1 MSWMCTE
8 ALKVATR
15 DGQMDVFVK
24 ASEVTEGRRARSAE
38 TQVELFLDTPPSAA
52 QDGQE
57 WGKETSAR
65 SGCSR

>member
-1 MSWMCTE
+1 MLWMCAE

-15 DGQMDVFVK
+15 DGPMDVFVK
-24 ASEVTEGRRARSAE
+24 ASEVTEGRLHKLSF
-38 TQVELFLDTPPSAA
+38 FLDAPPIVA

-57 WGKETSAR
+57 WREETSAR